1 MLTARPRAHRK
12 TCPWCYI
19 GQRELQK
26 AIKDAADCELTIKVE
41 HRPFLLHPCMAEDKV
56 ADKKTFYIEKFG
68 EEKLKQ
74 ITQTVNAR
82 AENVGVKITEWL
94 TVMAAHNSGWE
105 GWVCQ
110 TIRAHRLLMK
120 AFVVGGQELQE
131 KLLDALFYA
140 YFTEGKNI
148 ADIHFL
154 AELADGV
161 GLLSKDQVIEFLK
174 SDEYRAEVEQMANEA
189 RKKGVTGVPFTIIN
203 GRWAV
208 SGGQTADVYTQI
220 FHKLAGKGLM
230 HPIPAAPSCSDTGC
244 PAAAAPAA
252 VKS

>member
-1 MLTARPRAHRK
+1 MQPGVVSLVVIMDI

-19 GQRELQK
+19 GQRELEK

-41 HRPFLLHPCMAEDKV
+41 HRPFLLHPCMDEGKV
-56 ADKKTFYIEKFG
+56 LDKKTFYIEKFG

-74 ITQTVNAR
+74 VKQTVDAR
-82 AENVGVKITEWL
+82 ADTVGVKIT
-94 TVMAAHNSGWE
+94 WE

-110 TIRAHRLLMK
+110 TIRAHRLLRK
-120 AFVVGGQELQE
+120 AFTLGGQELQE
-131 KLLDALFYA
+131 KLLDALFFA

-161 GLLSKDQVIEFLK
+161 GLLTKDQAIEFLK

-220 FHKLAGKGLM
+220 FRKLAGKGPL

-244 PAAAAPAA
+244 PAAAAAAAAA